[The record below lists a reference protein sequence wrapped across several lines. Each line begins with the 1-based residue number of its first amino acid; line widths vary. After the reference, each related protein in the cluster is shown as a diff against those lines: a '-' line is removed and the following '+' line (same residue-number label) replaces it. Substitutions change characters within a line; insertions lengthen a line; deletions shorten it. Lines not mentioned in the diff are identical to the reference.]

1 MSEREGRKS
10 CAGSP
15 SSLGGPSIDFHFQFE
30 FRSHRANTHFAPHDD
45 CSCKKPQRRAPSTRT
60 YEIDFIPRAQSLLPP
75 SMSPPSLLRAR
86 VSTRA
91 SSRSGLSNRVGLSFE
106 GLELQPIELLGRRV
120 DGLPPLSVD
129 FTWPGSLLKELAA
142 LVPGLGDALGA
153 GKTANDDAPGYFDVE
168 YLDDELLII
177 RQQAPGGVF
186 ALVKVDSCDP

>member
-1 MSEREGRKS
+1 LFVQK
-10 CAGSP
+10 
-15 SSLGGPSIDFHFQFE
+15 
-30 FRSHRANTHFAPHDD
+30 NT
-45 CSCKKPQRRAPSTRT
+45 APSAIYQDIRNPPVAINI
-60 YEIDFIPRAQSLLPP
+60 IDFIPRAQSLLPP

-142 LVPGLGDALGA
+142 LVPGLGDVLGA

-186 ALVKVDSCDP
+186 ALVKVDSCDPKVFRVHITIHEHDSYDIFILSAFILMSVGVCNCH